1 MNAKRRAFLAFMA
14 LVVSD
19 LAGAIAGG
27 DPPLVTEIPRLATL
41 TFPNLDFEDGA
52 KDWRFSGGRSEAARK
67 AGRQGSTAL
76 RLSEGSTAS
85 RSLTVSRGSE
95 NMVGRRYLV
104 CAWVRSEADG
114 ARGSLTLRGVAC
126 SSSGDREW
134 EKLEAIVDTGVR
146 TPGSTSE
153 SVTLSLSAG
162 KSGSVLFDE
171 VAVYWI
177 PAYGIHVRFKV
188 TDPPK
193 GKFNGGAYVIR
204 RHRDTSHRDSVRHRY
219 FSGVGGLG
227 GVEGTRAGEFSPW
240 FDLRRHLFG
249 TWLST
254 VTVTLHKQEPS
265 QPAEPIAAVIEL
277 SFAPTVPRREGSAA
291 GEPGGAFELGEAEAD
306 PAREFEPDDKPAPT
320 RESAGVFFRC
330 THRSS
335 NGRFAFLMPESD
347 ITPSRFLRSIQSI
360 DQEVKERYR
369 WTCQNLPAPGKL
381 PSRIAIGA
389 NISALGRLL
398 GRESIRNEMEILARI
413 GLNSIS
419 RGASPETAIFDQLRL
434 ETYGLKRLY
443 DRMYYRIGKDEV
455 CSPYDGDRLA
465 ATMDR
470 KFARLAEDLRKQS
483 RAARDAVRVVE
494 LMDEPPNYGIAKVD
508 LPVFREFMKGHGLT
522 PQLLGAT
529 TWDEV
534 LPHGYSEHTD
544 EEAEAPEDAA
554 AAEAL
559 VAEED
564 DDFLE
569 RAEQPEEEPAEP
581 EAEPALDVARPPL
594 TERRLLYYTRLFSAR
609 KTSDLFKTATAA
621 VEKHL
626 PGVRTSV
633 NFRSG
638 VRRVLTTETA
648 DWFQVGRDRAVTM
661 MWNEDWLNTY
671 GWRRNGIQLVS
682 YYAELMRTAARK
694 HELPVGGFLI
704 MMGHPELKSYSA
716 LAHGSRY
723 LHHWRYGPNYLPYSW
738 SHSRGA
744 VRAVATVSKDVAR
757 IEDTLCDGRREPA
770 QVALLYAKA
779 DPLWGRSQA
788 ENRLVYFSLLH
799 DQIPVDLITEAE
811 IEEDGILDR
820 YRFLYLTD
828 TSVRRAS
835 LRKIADW
842 VRDGGAIWLS
852 GGAGTRDE
860 LDEPADI
867 LTSALGVGSV
877 EMKEQTKRLALPE
890 GEPPASASEIYR
902 IAADGQGVTTVRFE
916 DGNPAQIVGKAGKGQ
931 YCSCAFRPGVLY
943 EGTVRPHFNRYAGK
957 GRIQKGWRQS
967 RRDWITR
974 FALEAAL
981 VRPVQVD
988 RPCVEVALY
997 RHPQQDLAMFLNYT
1011 GEGPI
1016 KQMRTK
1022 VKCTRRI
1029 SAVESL
1035 RHGRLGFTQEGDWVK
1050 FDLPLE
1056 LTDSVILR

>member
-1 MNAKRRAFLAFMA
+1 MSTEWGTSLALWAFLI
-14 LVVSD
+14 SD
-19 LAGAIAGG
+19 LAGGE
-27 DPPLVTEIPRLATL
+27 PPLATEIPHLATL
-41 TFPNLDFEDGA
+41 TFPNLDFEDGT
-52 KDWRFSGGRSEAARK
+52 KDWRISGGRSGVARK
-67 AGRQGSTAL
+67 AGRRESVAL
-76 RLSEGSTAS
+76 RLSEGGMAS

-95 NMVGRRYLV
+95 NMLGRRYLM
-104 CAWVRSEADG
+104 CAWVRSEVDG
-114 ARGSLTLRGVAC
+114 ARGSLTLRGVTC
-126 SSSGDREW
+126 TSRGSQEW
-134 EKLEAIVDTGVR
+134 ERLEAIVDTGVR

-153 SVTLSLSAG
+153 SIALSLSAG
-162 KSGSVLFDE
+162 KSGSVLFDD

-193 GKFNGGAYVIR
+193 GKFNSDAYVIR

-219 FSGVGGLG
+219 FSGGGGLG
-227 GVEGTRAGEFSPW
+227 GGEGTRAGEFSPW

-265 QPAEPIAAVIEL
+265 QPAEPITAVVEL
-277 SFAPTVPRREGSAA
+277 SFAPTVSRHEGRATE
-291 GEPGGAFELGEAEAD
+291 GPGGAFELGEAEAD
-306 PAREFEPDDKPAPT
+306 PAREFEPDDKPAPA
-320 RESAGVFFRC
+320 SQSGGVFFRC

-369 WTCQNLPAPGKL
+369 WTCQNLPAPSKR

-434 ETYGLKRLY
+434 ETYGLRRLY
-443 DRMYYRIGKDEV
+443 DRMYYRVGKDEV

-529 TWDEV
+529 TWGEV
-534 LPHGYSEHTD
+534 LPHGYSEQAD

-554 AAEAL
+554 AAEVL

-569 RAEQPEEEPAEP
+569 RAEQPEQEPAEP
-581 EAEPALDVARPPL
+581 EAEPALDVAKPPL
-594 TERRLLYYTRLFSAR
+594 TERRLLYYTRLFSAK
-609 KTSDLFKTATAA
+609 KTSDLFKTATVA

-694 HELPVGGFLI
+694 HGLPVGGFLI

-723 LHHWRYGPNYLPYSW
+723 LHYWRYGPSYANYLPYSW

-770 QVALLYAKA
+770 PVALLYAKA

-788 ENRLVYFSLLH
+788 ENRLVYFGLLH

-811 IEEDGILDR
+811 IEEDEILSR
-820 YRFLYLTD
+820 YKFLYVTD

-842 VRDGGAIWLS
+842 VRGGGSVWLS

-860 LDEPADI
+860 LDEPAGI
-867 LTSALGVGSV
+867 LMSALGVGSV
-877 EMKEQTKRLALPE
+877 EIKEQTKRLVLPE
-890 GEPPASASEIYR
+890 GEPPAAASEVYQ
-902 IAADGQGVTTVRFE
+902 IAADDQEAVTVRFE
-916 DGNPAQIVGKAGKGQ
+916 DGSPAQVVGKAGKGQ
-931 YCSCAFRPGVLY
+931 YCVCAFRPGVLY

-957 GRIQKGWRQS
+957 GRIQKGWSQG

-974 FALEAAL
+974 FALQAGL

-997 RHPQQDLAMFLNYT
+997 RHSQQDLAMFLDYT

-1016 KQMRTK
+1016 KRMRTK

-1029 SAVESL
+1029 SSVESL
-1035 RHGRLGFTQEGDWVK
+1035 RRGRLDFTQEGDWVS
-1050 FDLPLE
+1050 FGLPLE
-1056 LTDSVILR
+1056 LTDSALLR